1 MESTPF
7 AEWRK
12 AELTL
17 TRAETLRVRRFDT
30 TDFRNIV
37 PRFTTE
43 NRRAMTDEAHGG
55 DRRQFLNTSLVLPI
69 WALAVRDSL

>member
-1 MESTPF
+1 MESTLF
-7 AEWRK
+7 RRVEE

-17 TRAETLRVRRFDT
+17 TRAETLRVRHFDK

-43 NRRAMTDEAHGG
+43 NRRAA
-55 DRRQFLNTSLVLPI
+55 
-69 WALAVRDSL
+69 